1 MKKFIALQT
10 KEKLPGMNLYSNN
23 KIAYEN
29 MIFKIYNIIKPP
41 SITQFLN
48 KVNQFGS
55 TINHAGN
62 ITNFTKNLTDKRLKR
77 DLSLNFC
84 VCQKKSKIMN

>member
-10 KEKLPGMNLYSNN
+10 REKLLGMNLYSNN

-29 MIFKIYNIIKPP
+29 MISKIYNIIKPP

-48 KVNQFGS
+48 KVNQFAGV
-55 TINHAGN
+55 IDHAGN
-62 ITNFTKNLTDKRLKR
+62 ITNFTKNLAYKRLKR
-77 DLSLNFC
+77 DLSFLW
-84 VCQKKSKIMN
+84 

>member
-48 KVNQFGS
+48 KVNQFAGV
-55 TINHAGN
+55 IDHAGN
-62 ITNFTKNLTDKRLKR
+62 ITNFTKNLAYKRLKR

-84 VCQKKSKIMN
+84 DKKSKIMN

>member
-1 MKKFIALQT
+1 
-10 KEKLPGMNLYSNN
+10 MNLYSNN

-48 KVNQFGS
+48 KVNQFAS
-55 TINHAGN
+55 MIDHASN
-62 ITNFTKNLTDKRLKR
+62 ITNFTKNLADKKLNR
-77 DLSLNFC
+77 DLPLNFC
-84 VCQKKSKIMN
+84 DKKSKIMN